1 MQGDQKAQSA
11 LYKLCYPILMRIGW
25 RYETEDGMA
34 AEYVNIAFLKIIQN
48 LSKYAESVP
57 FEAWIR
63 RIMINCVIDE
73 FRKNKKYKDLIVRNE
88 TGVFTDNDYSVDV
101 NEADQLLSTE
111 DIHKLLKL
119 LPEATAK
126 VFNLFVFD
134 EYTHK
139 EISQLLGISEG
150 TSKWHVS
157 HARQELKKHLVNML
171 NLQKKMVKDER
182 IP

>member
-1 MQGDQKAQSA
+1 MQGDRKAQSA
-11 LYKLCYPILMRIGW
+11 LYKMCYPILMRIGW

-48 LSKYAESVP
+48 LSKYAEPVP

-73 FRKNKKYKDLIVRNE
+73 FRKNKKYKELMVRNQN
-88 TGVFTDNDYSVDV
+88 GIFPDTDSLIDI
-101 NEADQLLSTE
+101 NEADQQLHAE
-111 DIHKLLKL
+111 DIRQLLKL

-139 EISQLLGISEG
+139 EIAELLGISEG

-157 HARQELKKHLVNML
+157 TARQILKKHLSNLL
-171 NLQKKMVKDER
+171 NRQK
-182 IP
+182 IPNTR